1 MIFKDRF
8 EKMSRKDLEEEIRV
22 YKDFSKYT
30 RKELENELR
39 ILLPDINLN
48 EFSDQDLEDLL
59 RSNYTFEEYSTEEL
73 REEARRHER
82 FEEWSREELEE
93 DYEQLENTEA
103 NAEKYKNI
111 KWILIAVLCAFLG
124 YYYGSMNTK
133 LNYLE
138 QRTEQLQQEL
148 NFIEYQNE
156 QLEDRCG
163 YFIRYC
169 RFNNNL
175 HYVRR
180 PSRSRKSG
188 YISRNY
194 LKKQNF
200 TSFSPGESQGH
211 FCFIE

>member
-1 MIFKDRF
+1 MFFKDRF
-8 EKMSRKDLEEEIRV
+8 DKMTRKDLEEEIRV

-30 RKELENELR
+30 RKELEKKLR
-39 ILLPDINLN
+39 VLLPDINLN
-48 EFSDQDLEDLL
+48 EFSDQELEDLL
-59 RSNYTFEEYSTEEL
+59 RSNYTFSEYSTEEL
-73 REEARRHER
+73 REEARRQ
-82 FEEWSREELEE
+82 LEE

-156 QLEDRCG
+156 QLEDRVDTLSDIIDLIII
-163 YFIRYC
+163 YITSDDLPEVE
-169 RFNNNL
+169 N
-175 HYVRR
+175 
-180 PSRSRKSG
+180 PS
-188 YISRNY
+188 
-194 LKKQNF
+194 
-200 TSFSPGESQGH
+200 TSAQ
-211 FCFIE
+211 II

>member
-1 MIFKDRF
+1 MHMIFKDRF

-82 FEEWSREELEE
+82 FEEWTREELEE

-156 QLEDRCG
+156 QLEDRVDTLSDIIDLIII
-163 YFIRYC
+163 YITSDDLPEVE
-169 RFNNNL
+169 N
-175 HYVRR
+175 
-180 PSRSRKSG
+180 PS
-188 YISRNY
+188 
-194 LKKQNF
+194 
-200 TSFSPGESQGH
+200 TSAQ
-211 FCFIE
+211 II

>member
-93 DYEQLENTEA
+93 DYEKLEQPQSKVER
-103 NAEKYKNI
+103 YKTI
-111 KWILIAVLCAFLG
+111 RWILIAVLCAFLG

-156 QLEDRCG
+156 QLEDNVDTLSDIVDLIII
-163 YFIRYC
+163 YITSDDLPEVE
-169 RFNNNL
+169 N
-175 HYVRR
+175 
-180 PSRSRKSG
+180 PS
-188 YISRNY
+188 
-194 LKKQNF
+194 
-200 TSFSPGESQGH
+200 TSAQ
-211 FCFIE
+211 II